1 MQQHT
6 TQPAATN
13 DATRTVTAFL
23 EANTV
28 LDVDGMFAV
37 IDHDAVW
44 EFPAAPQGAP
54 RRVEGWQENRDFFE
68 MLKPMWTDFALTHW
82 SVYAIAD
89 DPSLVVAHYSS
100 HGTLLDG
107 SSYDNSYLSLVTV
120 RSGRI
125 VRWIEFC
132 DPAPLI
138 QGIGIMQEHPRPT
151 QPSGHG

>member
-6 TQPAATN
+6 THSAATG
-13 DATRTVTAFL
+13 DAPRIVMAFL
-23 EANTV
+23 EANTI

-37 IDHDAVW
+37 IDSDAVW

-54 RRVEGWQENRDFFE
+54 RRVQGWQQNRDFFE
-68 MLKPMWTDFALTHW
+68 VLKPMWTDFALTH
-82 SVYAIAD
+82 SVVYAVAD
-89 DPSLVVAHYSS
+89 DPSLVVAHYKS

-138 QGIGIMQEHPRPT
+138 QGIRIMHEHLSTGTT
-151 QPSGHG
+151 Q

>member
-6 TQPAATN
+6 THSAATN
-13 DATRTVTAFL
+13 DATRIVTAFL
-23 EANTV
+23 QANTI

-37 IDHDAVW
+37 IDPNAVW

-54 RRVEGWQENRDFFE
+54 RRVQGWQENRDFFE
-68 MLKPMWTDFALTHW
+68 MLKPMWADFALTHW
-82 SVYAIAD
+82 DVYAVVD

-100 HGTLLDG
+100 HGTLLDD

-120 RSGRI
+120 RSRRI

-132 DPAPLI
+132 DPAPLV
-138 QGIGIMQEHPRPT
+138 QGIRIMQERLST
-151 QPSGHG
+151 GTAE